1 MENRR
6 KHHQCGSTEQKVDQ
20 IEKENRPGK
29 KRNEIKFFKYSENDL
44 FRAVHSIKS
53 GEISLNYASKLYGI
67 PKSTLSNKLNKK
79 VPMERKMGPTT
90 ILTKE
95 EEEELV
101 IWILNKAK
109 LGFPLSGE
117 DVKDSI
123 QNVLKQCPRPNPFKD
138 DRPGKKWLALFL
150 SRHPEVVK
158 RNAEAISKAR
168 ATVTKHSITEWF
180 AELKEYLHSTN
191 AIDIFEDPKRILN
204 CDETGCL
211 TCPDTGKIL
220 GPKNYKNLYE
230 ISAGK
235 QKEAITVLCNYSADG
250 STMPPMVVYPYKR
263 MPDKIIKNMPDDWAV
278 GRSDSGWMVSA
289 TFYEYVT
296 KFMLPWLQK
305 RQVKFPVIL
314 FLDGHKSHLSLQLS
328 RFCSQNEII
337 VYCLPPNATHMMQ
350 PCDVSIFRPLK
361 AAWKKVVRHSRQDR
375 VTINKQN
382 FCSFFKKAFDAVT
395 ADSIKNGFRACGLC
409 PLDENAVDYSKCIS
423 VRRAEIEN
431 DSDDNEEKTPS
442 NEDYK
447 VAKSVVEY
455 SIGVAKLQDFRN
467 HLEQGTC
474 AEGDDKSLFF
484 FGKNAFPETDAINHP
499 ENNPNS
505 AADDTKN
512 QLVVILWGR
521 NKQR

>member
-1 MENRR
+1 MENKR
-6 KHHQCGSTEQKVDQ
+6 KRYQCGSSEQEVDEV
-20 IEKENRPGK
+20 EKENRPEK
-29 KRNEIKFFKYSENDL
+29 KRSEIKFFKYSENDL
-44 FRAVHSIKS
+44 LRAVHSIKS

-90 ILTKE
+90 VLSKE
-95 EEEELV
+95 EEKELV

-138 DRPGKKWLALFL
+138 DRPVKKWLALFL

-168 ATVTKHSITEWF
+168 ATVTKHSIAEWF
-180 AELKEYLHSTN
+180 AELREYLHSTN
-191 AIDIFEDPKRILN
+191 AIDIFEDAERILN

-211 TCPDTGKIL
+211 TCPHSGKVL

-235 QKEAITVLCNYSADG
+235 QKEAITVLCNYSAGG
-250 STMPPMVVYPYKR
+250 SVMPPMVVYPYKR
-263 MPDKIIKNMPDDWAV
+263 MPEKIIKSMPDDWAV

-296 KFMLPWLQK
+296 KFMQPWLQE

-337 VYCLPPNATHMMQ
+337 VYCLPPNATHMIQ

-361 AAWKKVVRHSRQDR
+361 AAWKKAVRHSRQD
-375 VTINKQN
+375 
-382 FCSFFKKAFDAVT
+382 AWPG
-395 ADSIKNGFRACGLC
+395 SI
-409 PLDENAVDYSKCIS
+409 
-423 VRRAEIEN
+423 
-431 DSDDNEEKTPS
+431 
-442 NEDYK
+442 
-447 VAKSVVEY
+447 
-455 SIGVAKLQDFRN
+455 
-467 HLEQGTC
+467 
-474 AEGDDKSLFF
+474 
-484 FGKNAFPETDAINHP
+484 
-499 ENNPNS
+499 
-505 AADDTKN
+505 
-512 QLVVILWGR
+512 
-521 NKQR
+521 